1 MNDDNNDE
9 LAQYYTINFEKFIE
23 MIKRV
28 EALHYILT
36 DLLQDHVV
44 YTPPDTWEISP
55 ISDLCGFFAA
65 TNELK
70 TYLDDIINNPTEEEI
85 EISTKYNITDV
96 LISLSDLNAV
106 NILFGAI
113 EEYGERLQ
121 SNHKIVTTLQ

>member
-1 MNDDNNDE
+1 MSDDNNDE

-44 YTPPDTWEISP
+44 YTPPDNWDSSP

-70 TYLDDIINNPTEEEI
+70 VYLDDIINNPTEEEI

-106 NILFGAI
+106 NILFGAL

-121 SNHKIVTTLQ
+121 YNHKIITTLQ